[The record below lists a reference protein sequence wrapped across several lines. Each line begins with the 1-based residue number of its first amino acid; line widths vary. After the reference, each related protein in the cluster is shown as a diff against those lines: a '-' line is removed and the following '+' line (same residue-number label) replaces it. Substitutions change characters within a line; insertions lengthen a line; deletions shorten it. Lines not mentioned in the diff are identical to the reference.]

1 MLNGRWARYA
11 LERFSLLKRWR
22 ELAAIIAR
30 ACREVAG
37 DCEVYVVGGAV
48 EDRLTVLSDIDVVA
62 MVEDPAL
69 RTIDVVIA
77 VKRRAEEL
85 GLPEGAPIDLKIFT
99 PRNSKNSWNAAFIKK
114 PSG

>member
-1 MLNGRWARYA
+1 
-11 LERFSLLKRWR
+11 
-22 ELAAIIAR
+22 
-30 ACREVAG
+30 
-37 DCEVYVVGGAV
+37 
-48 EDRLTVLSDIDVVA
+48 

-85 GLPEGAPIDLKIFT
+85 GLPEDAPIDLKIFT

>member
-1 MLNGRWARYA
+1 MNGRWARYA

-85 GLPEGAPIDLKIFT
+85 GLPEDAPIDLKIFT

>member
-1 MLNGRWARYA
+1 MERY
-11 LERFSLLKRWR
+11 SLLKRWR
-22 ELAAIIAR
+22 ELAAITAR

-85 GLPEGAPIDLKIFT
+85 GLPEDAPIDLKIFT
-99 PRNSKNSWNAAFIKK
+99 PQGFQELLERGVYKK
-114 PSG
+114 AVRIEP